1 MEQAVLD
8 WVARDPVGYGYLKD
22 FHRRGGAVC
31 FADEAGLVLYD
42 KTIDIAYVG
51 GTVPWR
57 ELDILGKAMLTL
69 TDSPALAEALMAAGR
84 YKERMDCRQA
94 FYLKKE
100 LPAVTLRPGVTMRP
114 LTMEDMDFVL
124 ENYHNPGAYESHI
137 RGRIAEGMVAGEVD
151 GQLAGFAGVHQ
162 EGALGM
168 LEVVPAFRR
177 RGLAEALEAA
187 VIGRVLDQGGF
198 PYCHVRLGNTASE
211 SLQEKLGLVFDEK
224 RTLVWLE

>member
-51 GTVPWR
+51 GAVPWR

-69 TDSPALAEALMAAGR
+69 TDSPDLAEALLAVGR

-94 FYLKKE
+94 FYLKKGP
-100 LPAVTLRPGVTMRP
+100 PAVPLRPGVTLRP
-114 LTMEDMDFVL
+114 LTMEDMPFVL

-187 VIGRVLDQGGF
+187 VIGRVLEQGGF

-211 SLQEKLGLVFDEK
+211 SLQKKLGLVFDEG
-224 RTLVWLE
+224 RTLCWLE

>member
-51 GTVPWR
+51 GTVPWQ

-69 TDSPALAEALMAAGR
+69 TDSPDLAEALLAAGR

-100 LPAVTLRPGVTMRP
+100 PPAVPLRPGVTMRP

-137 RGRIAEGMVAGEVD
+137 RGRIAEGMVAGQVD

-211 SLQEKLGLVFDEK
+211 SLQEKLGLVFDER

>member
-57 ELDILGKAMLTL
+57 ELDILGRAMLTL
-69 TDSPALAEALMAAGR
+69 TDSPALAEALLAAGR

-94 FYLKKE
+94 LYLKKE
-100 LPAVTLRPGVTMRP
+100 PPAVTLRPGVTMRP

-137 RGRIAEGMVAGEVD
+137 RGRIAEGMVAGEAD

-211 SLQEKLGLVFDEK
+211 SLQEKLGLVFDGK

>member
-8 WVARDPVGYGYLKD
+8 WVARDEAGYGYLRD

-57 ELDILGKAMLTL
+57 ELPVLGEAMLTL

-94 FYLKKE
+94 LYLKKDP
-100 LPAVTLRPGVTMRP
+100 PAVALRPGVTLRP
-114 LTMEDMDFVL
+114 LTMEDLPFVL

-137 RGRIAEGMVAGEVD
+137 RGRIAEGMVAGQVD

-187 VIGRVLDQGGF
+187 VIGRVLEEGGF

-211 SLQEKLGLVFDEK
+211 SLQKKLGLVFDEG
-224 RTLVWLE
+224 RTLCWLE

>member
-1 MEQAVLD
+1 MTQINKNEQKSEQNA
-8 WVARDPVGYGYLKD
+8 G
-22 FHRRGGAVC
+22 
-31 FADEAGLVLYD
+31 EAGLVLYD

-57 ELDILGKAMLTL
+57 ELPILGRAMLTL
-69 TDSPALAEALMAAGR
+69 TDSPALAEALLAAGR

-100 LPAVTLRPGVTMRP
+100 PPEVTLRPGVTMRP